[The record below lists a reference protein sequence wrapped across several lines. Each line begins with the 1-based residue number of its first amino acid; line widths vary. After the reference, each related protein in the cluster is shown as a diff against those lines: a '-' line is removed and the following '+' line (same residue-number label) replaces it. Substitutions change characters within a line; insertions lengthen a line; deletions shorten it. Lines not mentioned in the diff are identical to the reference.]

1 MTPNSVN
8 NNSQATD
15 FDESMPAMSL
25 QAFGLLLFAAIAGAF
40 LAILVLPRWLPAM
53 NSSLQGSAPQVFWF
67 LSRSSALVAYVL
79 LWFSMASGLIIT
91 NKLARLWPGGP
102 VAFDLHQYT
111 SLLGLAIAL
120 FHGLILMGDR
130 YIQFTL
136 AVVFIPFTSAEYRP
150 LWVGLGQ
157 VSFYLLAIVG
167 LSFYVRRRITPR
179 IWRLVHSL
187 SFLTYVLALAH
198 GVASGTDSSLGWV
211 SGLYWASGGVLLF
224 FLIYRILVATL
235 KPRPQ
240 PVKQASE
247 A

>member
-8 NNSQATD
+8 HNSQATD

-157 VSFYLLAIVG
+157 VSFYLLAIVSF
-167 LSFYVRRRITPR
+167 SFYVRRKITPR
-179 IWRLVHSL
+179 VWRLIHYL
-187 SFLTYVLALAH
+187 SFLTYALALVH
-198 GVASGTDSSLGWV
+198 GIASGTDSTLGWV
-211 SGLYWASGGVLLF
+211 NSMYWASGGMLLF
-224 FLIYRILVATL
+224 FFIYRILVITL

-240 PVKQASE
+240 AAKQAS
-247 A
+247 